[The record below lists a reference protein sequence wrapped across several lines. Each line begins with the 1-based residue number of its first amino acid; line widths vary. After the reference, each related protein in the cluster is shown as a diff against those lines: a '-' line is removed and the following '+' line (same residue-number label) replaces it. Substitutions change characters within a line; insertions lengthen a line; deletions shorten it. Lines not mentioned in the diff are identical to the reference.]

1 MRTVITT
8 RPSRHIEIWPH
19 AGLRFLAASD
29 AALESPGQGTGGFLV
44 VRHDD
49 HRQQREVDILMMP
62 PATLLF
68 QEDHSSVSTTITGQS
83 QWLLWC
89 RLPRKQLRIGFTE
102 HLPTLL
108 YLITG
113 SVCFMDRVIVLFLQK
128 GDPFTEM
135 E

>member
-1 MRTVITT
+1 MGTSVNM
-8 RPSRHIEIWPH
+8 
-19 AGLRFLAASD
+19 ASLD
-29 AALESPGQGTGGFLV
+29 QIISAEM
-44 VRHDD
+44 
-49 HRQQREVDILMMP
+49 QQREVDILMMP

-89 RLPRKQLRIGFTE
+89 RLPRKQRRIGFTE

-113 SVCFMDRVIVLFLQK
+113 SVCFMDRVIVLLLQK